1 MEPWV
6 IWLLL
11 AAALAVAEVLT
22 VTLVLGLLAVAAVL
36 AAGADLIGLPV
47 AAQVLVFAAAGA
59 GLTLAVRPVA
69 KRHLTTGPAVRTGVA
84 ALTGRPALVTQ
95 QIDRTGG
102 RVKLGGDVPRRQRT
116 EAGRDAVDGVVG
128 GSQGVDVL
136 AGRDQPV
143 EALRRQLHP
152 RPRPRDGDDVG
163 LGQRA
168 VRGEHDVHPVTFSQ
182 T

>member
-95 QIDRTGG
+95 QIDRSGG
-102 RVKLGGDVPRRQRT
+102 RVKLGGESWAARSLDPTTPLPEGTAVT
-116 EAGRDAVDGVVG
+116 VAEVDGATLVVYQ
-128 GSQGVDVL
+128 SEL
-136 AGRDQPV
+136 P
-143 EALRRQLHP
+143 
-152 RPRPRDGDDVG
+152 
-163 LGQRA
+163 
-168 VRGEHDVHPVTFSQ
+168 
-182 T
+182 

>member
-102 RVKLGGDVPRRQRT
+102 RVKLGGESWAARALDPTTPLPEGTAVT
-116 EAGRDAVDGVVG
+116 VADVDGATLVVYQ
-128 GSQGVDVL
+128 SEL
-136 AGRDQPV
+136 P
-143 EALRRQLHP
+143 
-152 RPRPRDGDDVG
+152 
-163 LGQRA
+163 
-168 VRGEHDVHPVTFSQ
+168 
-182 T
+182 

>member
-1 MEPWV
+1 MDPWV
-6 IWLLL
+6 GWLLL
-11 AAALAVAEVLT
+11 AAGLAVAEVLT

-47 AAQVLVFAAAGA
+47 AAQILVFAAAGA

-102 RVKLGGDVPRRQRT
+102 RVKIGGESWAARALDPT
-116 EAGRDAVDGVVG
+116 TPLPAGTSVTVADVDGATLVVYQ
-128 GSQGVDVL
+128 SEL
-136 AGRDQPV
+136 
-143 EALRRQLHP
+143 
-152 RPRPRDGDDVG
+152 
-163 LGQRA
+163 
-168 VRGEHDVHPVTFSQ
+168 T
-182 T
+182 

>member
-11 AAALAVAEVLT
+11 AAGLAVAEVLT

-95 QIDRTGG
+95 QIDRSGG
-102 RVKLGGDVPRRQRT
+102 RVKLGGESWAARSLDPTTPLPEGTAVT
-116 EAGRDAVDGVVG
+116 VADVDGATLVVY
-128 GSQGVDVL
+128 
-136 AGRDQPV
+136 QP
-143 EALRRQLHP
+143 ELP
-152 RPRPRDGDDVG
+152 
-163 LGQRA
+163 
-168 VRGEHDVHPVTFSQ
+168 
-182 T
+182 

>member
-1 MEPWV
+1 MDPWV
-6 IWLLL
+6 GWLLL
-11 AAALAVAEVLT
+11 AAGLAVAEVLT

-102 RVKLGGDVPRRQRT
+102 RVKLGGESWAARSLDPTTPLPEGTAVT
-116 EAGRDAVDGVVG
+116 VADVDGATLVVYQ
-128 GSQGVDVL
+128 SEL
-136 AGRDQPV
+136 P
-143 EALRRQLHP
+143 
-152 RPRPRDGDDVG
+152 
-163 LGQRA
+163 
-168 VRGEHDVHPVTFSQ
+168 
-182 T
+182 